1 MKSVLELCDTLL
13 CSCLYIKM
21 FLRSVI
27 YIVPRL
33 QTETF
38 SKPVLAERMKCR
50 SSGGLC
56 SWCGQGEAEITLPV
70 AIHSETSH
78 KQQAGIYNPY
88 HPPSIFPFV
97 ISLQSKFL
105 KFNSGGLRYPAL
117 KASGYLALPPVF
129 WILGRQCT

>member
-1 MKSVLELCDTLL
+1 
-13 CSCLYIKM
+13 M

-88 HPPSIFPFV
+88 PPPPIFPFV

-117 KASGYLALPPVF
+117 KAAGYLALPPVF

>member
-1 MKSVLELCDTLL
+1 
-13 CSCLYIKM
+13 M

-38 SKPVLAERMKCR
+38 SKPVVAERMKCR

-56 SWCGQGEAEITLPV
+56 SWCGQGEAETTLPV
-70 AIHSETSH
+70 AIHCEASH

-88 HPPSIFPFV
+88 PSPPLL
-97 ISLQSKFL
+97 SLQSKFL

-117 KASGYLALPPVF
+117 KASGYLALPTVF
-129 WILGRQCT
+129 WILGRQYTQDRAGRQHCGHSDY